1 MSKTITIPT
10 NCNPY
15 IVVIN
20 NHVYAYR
27 AGDTIEVPDEVAEA
41 IEDALELVPKP
52 KKYLSKFAQF
62 SEGTLTEINA
72 SDLDGIAIIYAYSF
86 FNSGSLQNVA
96 VPDSVATIGYSA
108 FYKCLA
114 LSNVT
119 IGNSVTEI
127 RDNAFADCQELK
139 KMILKPTTPPTIYSN
154 TFANIPPT
162 CVIEVPLEAVGAYKS
177 APYWSAIANQIV
189 AIEE

>member
-20 NHVYAYR
+20 NHVYTYK

-62 SEGTLTEINA
+62 IEGSIKELTTKDFE
-72 SDLDGIAIIYAYSF
+72 GISKISNSAF
-86 FNSGSLQNVA
+86 FNSTSLVKVTMPNGIK
-96 VPDSVATIGYSA
+96 TIEDSA
-108 FYKCLA
+108 FAWCTALA
-114 LSNVT
+114 EVYLP
-119 IGNSVTEI
+119 E
-127 RDNAFADCQELK
+127 
-139 KMILKPTTPPTIYSN
+139 TPPTINDVNVVKGIKAS
-154 TFANIPPT
+154 
-162 CVIEVPLEAVGAYKS
+162 CVFYCKTQASLDAYK
-177 APYWSAIANQIV
+177 AAEHWSTLTGTYSFV
-189 AIEE
+189 VEK